1 MNEANKTRADE
12 LLEALRY
19 ARKAYLNGETCSL
32 TWLRERRM
40 IVKEAE
46 FRCPLRWWRLG
57 LTDEILSRMNEA

>member
-1 MNEANKTRADE
+1 MNETIKTRADE

-19 ARKAYLNGETCSL
+19 ARKAYMNGDTCFL
-32 TWLRERRM
+32 TWFRERRM

-46 FRCPLRWWRLG
+46 FLG

>member
-32 TWLRERRM
+32 TWLRERR
-40 IVKEAE
+40 
-46 FRCPLRWWRLG
+46 CPLRWWRLG

>member
-1 MNEANKTRADE
+1 MSEANKARADE

-32 TWLRERRM
+32 TWVRERRM

-46 FRCPLRWWRLG
+46 FLG